1 MKRLPPIVTY
11 LSLAL
16 NAACLI
22 AAAVAYVMVRRALGG
37 CIVLAALLTL
47 VGCASKPA
55 GVSQRAFSQ
64 TQLMPAADGTHE
76 TWIWWADGSMT
87 SVKWGKE

>member
-1 MKRLPPIVTY
+1 MSQRNLRRVVV
-11 LSLAL
+11 LSALA
-16 NAACLI
+16 I
-22 AAAVAYVMVRRALGG
+22 
-37 CIVLAALLTL
+37 T
-47 VGCASKPA
+47 GCAARPA
-55 GVSQRAFSQ
+55 GVSQQAFSQ